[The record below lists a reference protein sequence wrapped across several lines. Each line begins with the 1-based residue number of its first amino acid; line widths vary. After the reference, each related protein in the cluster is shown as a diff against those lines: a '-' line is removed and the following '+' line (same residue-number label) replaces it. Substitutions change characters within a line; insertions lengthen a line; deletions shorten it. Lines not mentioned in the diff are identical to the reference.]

1 MIHPEKE
8 LKLNRRALTKTGA
21 AVTAGAAVGIGSL
34 RPGLA
39 QDDATPVDN
48 VDAVSTPEVVEEST
62 PVMEEP
68 AGPPIPE
75 GTTLVAQGF
84 SNPRFIARGSTGT
97 LYVTEVG
104 VGGDEPF
111 LATPGEP
118 AEEEATPGATPVVS
132 TPEAISF
139 EQTRGYTGAV
149 SAIDLDGNRTVLV
162 EGLASYGQGIGVH
175 GVALG
180 PGEVYFA
187 IGGAGVG
194 SGEVPLPEENTV
206 WRYSVETGELSQI
219 ASLGEYEVENN
230 PDGTDVNPNLYEIAS
245 TGDGTLLVND
255 AGGNTV
261 YSVDIA
267 TGEFTLA
274 GIVPDFTSL
283 TGQELDPELGSG
295 QPVPTGIDIGPD
307 GTVYVSALA
316 EFWPE
321 GSPVI
326 FTWND
331 DGTFTPLELSGSLNW
346 IVALDIG
353 PDGNLY
359 ASELFGPM
367 GAEGPGPGRVT
378 RINLADGTVEPV
390 IENVM
395 MPHGLTFDDEGNL
408 YVVIYSM
415 GSSPGQ
421 PIGMV
426 VRMDGVAPPA

>member
-1 MIHPEKE
+1 MTHPEKE

-21 AVTAGAAVGIGSL
+21 AVTAGAAIGLGTL

-48 VDAVSTPEVVEEST
+48 VDVVSTPEVLEEST
-62 PVMEEP
+62 PVVEEP

-84 SNPRFIARGSTGT
+84 SNPRFIARGSSGT

-104 VGGDEPF
+104 VGGDEVF
-111 LATPGEP
+111 ALTPGGDSG
-118 AEEEATPGATPVVS
+118 EATPGATPVVA
-132 TPEAISF
+132 TPEAVSF
-139 EQTRGYTGAV
+139 EETRGYTGAV
-149 SAIDLDGNRTVLV
+149 SAVDLEGNRTVLV
-162 EGLASYGQGIGVH
+162 EGLASYGQGIGLA

-180 PGEVYFA
+180 VGEVYFA
-187 IGGAGVG
+187 IGGAAVG
-194 SGEVPLPEENTV
+194 LGADPLPEENTL

-219 ASLGEYEVENN
+219 ASLGQFEVENN

-261 YSVDIA
+261 YSVDLA
-267 TGEFTLA
+267 TGEFSLA
-274 GIVPDFTSL
+274 GILPDFTTL
-283 TGQELDPELGSG
+283 TGQQLDPNLGSG
-295 QPVPTGIDIGPD
+295 QAVPTGIDIGPD
-307 GTVYVSALA
+307 GTIYVSALA

-326 FTWND
+326 FTWNE
-331 DGTFTPLELSGSLNW
+331 DGTFTPVELSGALNW

-390 IENVM
+390 LENVM
-395 MPHGLTFDDEGNL
+395 MPHGLTFDEEGNL

-426 VRMDGVAPPA
+426 VRADGVATPA

>member
-1 MIHPEKE
+1 
-8 LKLNRRALTKTGA
+8 
-21 AVTAGAAVGIGSL
+21 
-34 RPGLA
+34 
-39 QDDATPVDN
+39 
-48 VDAVSTPEVVEEST
+48 VEEST

-194 SGEVPLPEENTV
+194 SGEVPLPEEHTV

-219 ASLGEYEVENN
+219 ASLGEYEVDDN
-230 PDGTDVNPNLYEIAS
+230 PHGTDVNPSLYEIAS

-274 GIVPDFTSL
+274 GIVPDFTTL
-283 TGQELDPELGSG
+283 TGQELD
-295 QPVPTGIDIGPD
+295 
-307 GTVYVSALA
+307 
-316 EFWPE
+316 
-321 GSPVI
+321 
-326 FTWND
+326 
-331 DGTFTPLELSGSLNW
+331 
-346 IVALDIG
+346 
-353 PDGNLY
+353 
-359 ASELFGPM
+359 
-367 GAEGPGPGRVT
+367 
-378 RINLADGTVEPV
+378 
-390 IENVM
+390 
-395 MPHGLTFDDEGNL
+395 
-408 YVVIYSM
+408 
-415 GSSPGQ
+415 
-421 PIGMV
+421 
-426 VRMDGVAPPA
+426 